1 MDSGFSRGANLTW
14 LIEMGYQVNTKATGG
29 LTTTALRKTVAAQAV
44 WTRVGDNAEMLPCAR
59 TTLRSCAYPLRLAL
73 ERFKVRDTFQYATL
87 VQFRDAG
94 GAPSLRDWFA
104 SYNRRQLVEA
114 GNKES
119 KSGVFHVQHLMSRAP
134 AGIRLQVLFATLAAN
149 IVHWSMP
156 WLRACAAPLTPKLSR
171 TLNSPK
177 HMVRIAANSAAL
189 VQQTPGGTSLR
200 FAPTSALPGTILMLK
215 GIPAFQLPLEFY
227 FTMQNRN

>member
-1 MDSGFSRGANLTW
+1 
-14 LIEMGYQVNTKATGG
+14 LI
-29 LTTTALRKTVAAQAV
+29 
-44 WTRVGDNAEMLPCAR
+44 
-59 TTLRSCAYPLRLAL
+59 
-73 ERFKVRDTFQYATL
+73 
-87 VQFRDAG
+87 
-94 GAPSLRDWFA
+94 
-104 SYNRRQLVEA
+104 EA

-119 KSGVFHVQHLMSRAP
+119 KSGVFHVQHLMTRAS

-149 IVHWSMP
+149 IVHWAMP
-156 WLRACAAPLTPKLSR
+156 WLRACAAPLTPKLDR

-189 VQQTPGGTSLR
+189 VQQTPTGVSLR

-215 GIPAFQLPLEFY
+215 GVPAFQLPLELY